1 MAPLDDSP
9 VGSPLSDLSSDAFE
23 GEEEHDRLA
32 AEALMPPAKRQ
43 KLGDSS
49 LRATPTS
56 NQIDDA
62 GSMSSDTDGEVPNSP
77 TNLRPEDDDTH
88 EQVTVCAWM
97 GCDAGD
103 LGNMDKLVE
112 HIHNEHI
119 ETRQK
124 KYTCE
129 WSGCTRRSMPHASG
143 YALKAHMRSHTR
155 EKPFYCALPGKSSSS
170 REPKS
175 LLNMSRRVRSS
186 LHALRCPSQAYA
198 YSPRNR
204 SSPPLRPNPQV
215 DAAHA

>member
-1 MAPLDDSP
+1 MATLDDSP
-9 VGSPLSDLSSDAFE
+9 VGSPLSELSSDAFE
-23 GEEEHDRLA
+23 GEEEHDRLT
-32 AEALMPPAKRQ
+32 AEVLMPPAKRQ

-56 NQIDDA
+56 NQIDEDA
-62 GSMSSDTDGEVPNSP
+62 GYISSDTDGEVPNSP
-77 TNLRPEDDDTH
+77 NNLHPEDDDIH

-129 WSGCTRRSMPHASG
+129 WSDCSRRSLPHASG
-143 YALKAHMRSHTR
+143 YALKAHMRSHTK
-155 EKPFYCALPGKSSSS
+155 EKPFYCALPGQYSASKVTSSM
-170 REPKS
+170 
-175 LLNMSRRVRSS
+175 LT
-186 LHALRCPSQAYA
+186 
-198 YSPRNR
+198 
-204 SSPPLRPNPQV
+204 
-215 DAAHA
+215 

>member
-1 MAPLDDSP
+1 MAILDDSP
-9 VGSPLSDLSSDAFE
+9 VGSPLSELSSDAFE
-23 GEEEHDRLA
+23 GEEEHDRLT
-32 AEALMPPAKRQ
+32 AEVLMPPAKRQ

-56 NQIDDA
+56 NQIDEDA
-62 GSMSSDTDGEVPNSP
+62 GYISSDTDGEVPNSP
-77 TNLRPEDDDTH
+77 NNLHPEDDDIH

-129 WSGCTRRSMPHASG
+129 WSDCSRRSLPHASG
-143 YALKAHMRSHTR
+143 YALKAHMRSHTK
-155 EKPFYCALPGKSSSS
+155 EKPFYCALPGQYSASKVTSSM
-170 REPKS
+170 
-175 LLNMSRRVRSS
+175 LT
-186 LHALRCPSQAYA
+186 
-198 YSPRNR
+198 
-204 SSPPLRPNPQV
+204 
-215 DAAHA
+215 